1 MSLLNL
7 TNRLLGKTGLRLSRT
22 PPLWYNP
29 HCVTLQPAG
38 AERGRILLAYV
49 IEPFLSKD
57 GPSSSH
63 THHGESQLMA
73 DVWLQRGYIVDVIDY
88 DNPAFVPK
96 HRYDYFVSARTN
108 IQRIR
113 ARLNDDCRCIVH
125 LDTSHYTT
133 NNRDALARVVGCQQR
148 RGVDLFGSVRMIEVN
163 AGIEA
168 ADAGVVLG
176 NDETASTYAYAGKP
190 LYPLDVPAVVDLPW
204 SDSKDFAA
212 ARSRFVWLGS
222 DGAVHKGL
230 DVALEAFA
238 SLPDCHLSICGPIDR
253 DPAFCAAYA
262 AELALPNIEQLGWV
276 DVSGEQ
282 FANLVATSAALV
294 YPSCREGQAGA
305 AVNCIR
311 AGLIP
316 IVSRETG
323 VDVEG
328 FGTQLADCDVT
339 TIIEAVKAVSQASPQ
354 ALYTRARA
362 TWEHGQARFSH
373 DAYRQRYG
381 EIVDQLTSSNTE
393 H

>member
-1 MSLLNL
+1 MRLLNL
-7 TNRLLGKTGLRLSRT
+7 ANRVLGRAGLRLSRT
-22 PPLWYNP
+22 QPLWYNP
-29 HCVTLQPAG
+29 GCVTLQPEG
-38 AERGRILLAYV
+38 PVSGRVLLAYV
-49 IEPFLSKD
+49 IEPFLSSQ

-73 DVWLQRGYIVDVIDY
+73 QAWLQRGFIVDVIDY
-88 DNPAFVPK
+88 DNPAFAPK
-96 HRYDYFVSARTN
+96 HSYDWFVSARTN

-113 ARLNDDCRCIVH
+113 ARLNADCRCVVH

-133 NNRDALARVVGCQQR
+133 NNRDALARVVACQQR

-168 ADAGVVLG
+168 ADAGIVLG
-176 NDETASTYAYAGKP
+176 NDETARTYGYAGKP

-204 SDSKDFAA
+204 SEGKDFEA
-212 ARSRFVWLGS
+212 ARTRFVWLGS

-230 DVALEAFA
+230 DLVLEAFA
-238 SLPDCHLSICGPIDR
+238 RLPDCHLTICGPIDR
-253 DPAFCAAYA
+253 DPAFCSAYA
-262 AELALPNIEQLGWV
+262 AELALPNVERLGWV

-282 FANLVATSAALV
+282 FARLVATSVALV

-323 VDVEG
+323 VDVDPS
-328 FGTQLADCDVT
+328 GTVLEDCAVE
-339 TIIEAVKAVSQASPQ
+339 TIIEAVKAVSQASPE

-373 DAYRQRYG
+373 AAYRQRYG
-381 EIVDQLTSSNTE
+381 EIVDRLTSTNTE
-393 H
+393 D

>member
-7 TNRLLGKTGLRLSRT
+7 TNRLLGKVGLRLSRT
-22 PPLWYNP
+22 QPLWYNP
-29 HCVTLQPAG
+29 TCITLQPAG
-38 AERGRILLAYV
+38 AARGRVLIAYV
-49 IEPFLSKD
+49 IEPFLSKV

-73 DVWLQRGYIVDVIDY
+73 NAWLERSFIVDVIDY
-88 DNPAFVPK
+88 DNPAFVPE

-108 IQRIR
+108 IERLR
-113 ARLNDDCRCIVH
+113 NRLNEDCHCIVH

-133 NNRDALARVVGCQQR
+133 NNRDALARVVDCQQR

-168 ADAGVVLG
+168 ADAAVLLG

-204 SDSKDFAA
+204 AESKDFDV

-230 DVALEAFA
+230 DLVLEAFA
-238 SLPDCHLSICGPIDR
+238 QLPDCHLTICGPIDR
-253 DPAFCAAYA
+253 DPAFCKAYA

-276 DVSGEQ
+276 DVSGDQ
-282 FANLVATSAALV
+282 FAQLAATSAALV

-323 VDVEG
+323 VDVNG
-328 FGTQLADCDVT
+328 FGTELTDCRVD
-339 TIIEAVKAVSQASPQ
+339 TIVEAVKGVSQGSPE

-381 EIVDQLTSSNTE
+381 DIIDQLTSRNTE